1 MSNTKFDFAI
11 VGTGAAGL
19 HLAMAM
25 ARDSY
30 FADKSIL
37 LLDKAPKTENDK
49 TWCFWEKG
57 EGKWDSISTR
67 IWEKGDFY
75 GKNCHV
81 DLQMNGYKYKMLR
94 AIDFYQSA
102 QTFLSE
108 FSNIVFEYADVN
120 DITSAQENIIHTS
133 KGLFSAETI
142 FDSRIDPKFFK
153 KEDNYIRLV
162 QHFKGWLIEAPPNT
176 FDKDRFVMMDYR
188 IRWKDSSSFTYVLP
202 LNDRKALIEFTL
214 FNEEMLEDD
223 DYDVILEK
231 YCRDILKL
239 QEYNILEIE
248 KGQIPMS
255 DYPFHKDHI
264 STSVIKIG
272 TAGSWV
278 KSSSGYS
285 FKNAE
290 RNSSKIVENIKSGR
304 ALDVGLINKKFRWYD
319 KVFLGVLRR
328 NNEMGEELFS
338 SMYEKNKTEQ
348 ILKFLDEETSLGEEI
363 RITSSFRWGPFLK
376 EIFTAG

>member
-1 MSNTKFDFAI
+1 LNKTAFDFAI
-11 VGTGAAGL
+11 AGTGAAGL

-25 ARDSY
+25 AGDSY
-30 FADKSIL
+30 FANKSIL

-57 EGKWDSISTR
+57 EGQWDDICTR
-67 IWEKGDFY
+67 IWERGDFY
-75 GKNCHV
+75 GENSHV
-81 DLQMNGYKYKMLR
+81 DLQMGGYRYKMVR
-94 AIDFYQSA
+94 AIDFYQNA
-102 QTFLSE
+102 QRILSKHP
-108 FSNIVFEYADVN
+108 NIVFEYADVN
-120 DITSAQENIIHTS
+120 DITSGSSNIIHTS
-133 KGLFSAETI
+133 KGNYSAQTV
-142 FDSRIDPKFFK
+142 FDSRIDPKFFN

-202 LNDRKALIEFTL
+202 IDDRKALVEFTL
-214 FNEEMLEDD
+214 FNEELLEDD

-231 YCRDILKL
+231 YCREILNLK
-239 QEYNILEIE
+239 EYNILEIE

-255 DYPFHKDHI
+255 DYPFHKDNI
-264 STSVIKIG
+264 SPSVVKIG

-290 RNSSKIVENIKSGR
+290 RLSLKIVQNIKRGHDLNFGVIS
-304 ALDVGLINKKFRWYD
+304 KKFRWYD
-319 KVFLGVLRR
+319 KIFLGVLKG
-328 NNEMGEELFS
+328 NNAMGEELFS
-338 SMYEKNKTEQ
+338 SMYEKNKANQ
-348 ILKFLDEETSLGEEI
+348 IFKFLDEETSFLDEI
-363 RITSSFRWGPFLK
+363 KITGSFRWGPFLREVMK
-376 EIFTAG
+376 